1 MSAHL
6 RPHRGRLILT
16 LGVLSFVIAGV
27 LTGIPAWV
35 MGSGD
40 LKKMDAGIMDP
51 RGPRPHHGWTNSWDG
66 LHHPDYR
73 RSRDSPRRDRVSCDH
88 GREIATDF
96 QILRV
101 GVINFTANNFIL

>member
-1 MSAHL
+1 MDHP
-6 RPHRGRLILT
+6 RRHRGRLILT

-51 RGPRPHHGWTNSWDG
+51 Q
-66 LHHPDYR
+66 
-73 RSRDSPRRDRVSCDH
+73 
-88 GREIATDF
+88 GRALTMAGRILGKVCTIFTIVVLAVALLVIAFHAITGA
-96 QILRV
+96 R
-101 GVINFTANNFIL
+101 